1 MLGFQPN
8 VRSFVVTQPI
18 DGRKG
23 ADSLMTIVRDL
34 LAHDPLSGHFYVFFT
49 RRCDGVRIVYWDRTG
64 IAMWS
69 KRLERGRF
77 HPAFSDDGRL
87 FASAVESAE
96 LALVLEGIDLAGARR
111 RPRWEAAKKS
121 HEITMNSEIARV
133 V

>member
-1 MLGFQPN
+1 MLGLVSN
-8 VRSFVVTQPI
+8 ARTFVVTQPI

-23 ADSLMTIVRDL
+23 ADSLMVIVRDE

-49 RRCDGVRIVYWDRTG
+49 RRCDGVRITYWDRDG

-77 HPAFSDDGRL
+77 RPAFSNDGRL
-87 FASAVESAE
+87 RADAVEWAE

-111 RPRWEAAKKS
+111 RPRWLPANNS
-121 HEITMNSEIARV
+121 REIRNLESARPV
-133 V
+133 